1 MSCTLTQ
8 VIAARLSGLADTLTR
23 NAAVLTG
30 AGLPEVVTGVRA
42 AVYGDVAAQLRL
54 WIESDQQTAGNPLVV
69 ALAADEA
76 ADEAAG
82 VAAGVARE
90 FEALA
95 GLLAAN
101 ARLLVRR
108 TGDVV
113 MHRRAGVYRDV
124 AAQLRLLAADERQA
138 AVAMEPRT
146 SRPPLSNTAPL
157 SPVVVKAATRAPR
170 VRPEFLDALVAAIA
184 ARRRAGW
191 SVARLTRWLRT
202 SLRDPQTDLVHP
214 CAQRSFVSYVTSL
227 LTGPS
232 ALRAA

>member
-1 MSCTLTQ
+1 MSCTLIQ

-30 AGLPEVVTGVRA
+30 AGLPEVVTGVRV

-54 WIESDQQTAGNPLVV
+54 WIETGPQTAANPLVV
-69 ALAADEA
+69 ALAAD
-76 ADEAAG
+76 DAAG
-82 VAAGVARE
+82 VAVGVARE

-101 ARLLVRR
+101 ARLLLRR

-124 AAQLRLLAADERQA
+124 AAQLRILAADERQA
-138 AVAMEPRT
+138 AVATGPRT

-157 SPVVVKAATRAPR
+157 SPIVLAATVRAPR
-170 VRPEFLDALVAAIA
+170 VRPEFLEPLIAAIA
-184 ARRRAGW
+184 ARRGRGW
-191 SVARLTRWLRT
+191 SVARLTLWLRAA
-202 SLRDPQTDLVHP
+202 LRDPQTDHAHP
-214 CAQRSFVSYVTSL
+214 CADRTFVSYVTRL
-227 LTGPS
+227 LAGP
-232 ALRAA
+232 AHGIAAA

>member
-1 MSCTLTQ
+1 MSCTHAQ

-23 NAAVLTG
+23 NAAVLSG
-30 AGLPEVVTGVRA
+30 AGLPEVVTAVRA
-42 AVYGDVAAQLRL
+42 AVYTDVAAQLRL
-54 WIESDQQTAGNPLVV
+54 WIETDPQTAGNPLIV
-69 ALAADEA
+69 ALVAD
-76 ADEAAG
+76 DTAG

-113 MHRRAGVYRDV
+113 MRRRAVVYRDV

-138 AVAMEPRT
+138 AVAMAPQA

-157 SPVVVKAATRAPR
+157 SPIVLAAAVRAPR
-170 VRPEFLDALVAAIA
+170 VRPEFLEPLIAAIA
-184 ARRRAGW
+184 ARRGRGW
-191 SVARLTRWLRT
+191 SVSRLSLWLRAA
-202 SLRDPQTDLVHP
+202 LRDPQTDHMHP
-214 CAQRSFVSYVTSL
+214 CADRSFVSYVTRL
-227 LTGPS
+227 LAGP
-232 ALRAA
+232 AHGLAAA

>member
-42 AVYGDVAAQLRL
+42 AVYTDVAAQLRL
-54 WIESDQQTAGNPLVV
+54 WIETDPQTAGNPLSV
-69 ALAADEA
+69 ALTVDDAAA
-76 ADEAAG
+76 
-82 VAAGVARE
+82 VAAGVAGE

-108 TGDVV
+108 TRDLV

-124 AAQLRLLAADERQA
+124 AAQLRILAADQREA
-138 AVAMEPRT
+138 AVTAVPRT
-146 SRPPLSNTAPL
+146 SRPPLSNAAPL

-170 VRPEFLDALVAAIA
+170 VRAVFLESLVAAIA
-184 ARRRAGW
+184 ARRRQHW
-191 SVARLTRWLRT
+191 SVARLTLWLRT

-214 CAQRSFVSYVTSL
+214 CAQRSFVSYVTSQL
-227 LTGPS
+227 AGPG
-232 ALRAA
+232 AVRAA

>member
-54 WIESDQQTAGNPLVV
+54 RIESDQQTAGNPLVV
-69 ALAADEA
+69 ALA

-138 AVAMEPRT
+138 AVAMAPRT

-157 SPVVVKAATRAPR
+157 SPIVLAATVRAPR
-170 VRPEFLDALVAAIA
+170 VRPEFLEPLVAAVA
-184 ARRRAGW
+184 KRRHQGW
-191 SVARLTRWLRT
+191 SVARLTLWLRT
-202 SLRDPQTDLVHP
+202 TLRDPQTDLVHP

-227 LTGPS
+227 LTGPG

>member
-42 AVYGDVAAQLRL
+42 TVYGDVAAQLRL

-69 ALAADEA
+69 APT

-95 GLLAAN
+95 GLLVAN

-108 TGDVV
+108 TRDLV

-124 AAQLRLLAADERQA
+124 AAQLQLLAADERQA
-138 AVAMEPRT
+138 AVAIAPRT

-157 SPVVVKAATRAPR
+157 SPVVVKAATRTPR
-170 VRPEFLDALVAAIA
+170 VRPEFLDAVVAAIA

-191 SVARLTRWLRT
+191 SVARLTRWLRN

-227 LTGPS
+227 LTGPG

>member
-1 MSCTLTQ
+1 MSCTHAQ
-8 VIAARLSGLADTLTR
+8 VIAARLSGLADTLTC
-23 NAAVLTG
+23 NAAVLTR

-54 WIESDQQTAGNPLVV
+54 WIETDPQTAGNPLV
-69 ALAADEA
+69 LAAD
-76 ADEAAG
+76 DAAG

-113 MHRRAGVYRDV
+113 MRRRAGVYRDV

-138 AVAMEPRT
+138 AVAMAPRI
-146 SRPPLSNTAPL
+146 SRSPLSNTAPL
-157 SPVVVKAATRAPR
+157 SPVVLAATVRAPR
-170 VRPEFLDALVAAIA
+170 VRPEFLEPLIAAIA
-184 ARRRAGW
+184 ARRGRGW
-191 SVARLTRWLRT
+191 SVARLTLWLRAT
-202 SLRDPQTDLVHP
+202 LRDPQTDHVHP
-214 CAQRSFVSYVTSL
+214 CADRTFVSYVTRL
-227 LTGPS
+227 LAGP
-232 ALRAA
+232 AHGLAA

>member
-1 MSCTLTQ
+1 MSCTHTQ

-23 NAAVLTG
+23 NAAVLIG

-42 AVYGDVAAQLRL
+42 AVYLDVAAQLRL
-54 WIESDQQTAGNPLVV
+54 WIETDPQTAGNPLAATQGADDSV
-69 ALAADEA
+69 A
-76 ADEAAG
+76 

-90 FEALA
+90 FETLA

-108 TGDVV
+108 TADVV

-124 AAQLRLLAADERQA
+124 ASQLRILAADAREA
-138 AVAMEPRT
+138 AVTASPRS

-157 SPVVVKAATRAPR
+157 NPIAAKAASRAPR

-191 SVARLTRWLRT
+191 SVARLTLWLRT
-202 SLRDPQTDLVHP
+202 TLRDPQTDLVHP
-214 CAQRSFVSYVTSL
+214 CAQRSFVAYVTAL
-227 LTGPS
+227 LGSPQTV
-232 ALRAA
+232 AVAA